1 MRGKRFF
8 FCVLALLCLSGGAA
22 AETAGAAPSLPTG
35 FSERADAA
43 GADKLQS
50 AVPSEAK
57 EILGDAAL
65 EDTQM
70 GEKGL
75 SALGKAFT
83 ARFTETFKSALRQA
97 AGLLTVL
104 LLCAAA
110 CAGLREGSVRDAVTL
125 AGTAAVAVL
134 AVGDAGSIIAQGEQ
148 TLQNLS
154 DFSKAV
160 LPVMCSAAVS
170 AGAVSSAAAKYAAS
184 AMFMDLLL
192 TAGTAFVLPLISLY
206 LAAVLANAVL
216 PKDTLGGISKFL
228 KWVCTISLTLL
239 VLAFTSYLGLTGIIS
254 GKTDEFAAKA
264 AKTAISTALPVVGG
278 TLSDAAETIV
288 AGAGMVRNAVG
299 VFGLLASAAICLGP
313 FLAIGVKY
321 LVYKG
326 VAALSQAICDK
337 RMAEMIDAIGSA
349 FGIVLGLVG
358 AGGAMLFL
366 SLVSSMKA
374 VSG

>member
-8 FCVLALLCLSGGAA
+8 FCVLAALCLAGSAV
-22 AETAGAAPSLPTG
+22 AETASPSPSSPAD
-35 FSERADAA
+35 FSEQADAA
-43 GADKLQS
+43 GADKLQK
-50 AVPSEAK
+50 AVPQQAQD
-57 EILGDAAL
+57 ILGDTEL
-65 EDTQM
+65 KDSQM
-70 GEKGL
+70 GQKGL

-83 ARFTETFKSALRQA
+83 KQFTETFKSALRQA
-97 AGLLTVL
+97 AELLTVL

-110 CAGLREGSVRDAVTL
+110 SAGMREGNVRDAVTL
-125 AGTAAVAVL
+125 AGTAAVAVI

-148 TLQNLS
+148 TLQSLS

-192 TAGTAFVLPLISLY
+192 TAGTDFVLPLVSLY

-216 PKDTLGGISKFL
+216 PKDTLGGVSNFL
-228 KWVCTISLTLL
+228 KWVCTVALTLL
-239 VLAFTSYLGLTGIIS
+239 VLAFTSYLGLTGIIT

-264 AKTAISTALPVVGG
+264 AKTAISAALPVVGG

-299 VFGLLASAAICLGP
+299 VFGLLAAAAICLGP

-337 RMAEMIDAIGSA
+337 RMADMIDAIGAA

-358 AGGAMLFL
+358 AGGVMLFL

>member
-1 MRGKRFF
+1 MKR
-8 FCVLALLCLSGGAA
+8 LLLILLLPLLL
-22 AETAGAAPSLPTG
+22 AGAARAEETSPPAPLPSAFT
-35 FSERADAA
+35 EQADAA
-43 GADKLQS
+43 GADKLQK
-50 AVPSEAK
+50 AVPQPAK
-57 EILGDAAL
+57 EILGDASL
-65 EDTQM
+65 SDTQM

-75 SALGKAFT
+75 SALGKSLEK
-83 ARFTETFKSALRQA
+83 RFTELFRSGLRQA

-110 CAGLREGSVRDAVTL
+110 TAGLKEGNVRDAVTL
-125 AGTAAVAVL
+125 SGTAAAAVV
-134 AVGDAGSIIAQGEQ
+134 AVGDAGSLLAQGGE
-148 TLQNLS
+148 TLRALS

-192 TAGTAFVLPLISLY
+192 AVGTDFVLPLVSLY

-216 PKDTLGGISKFL
+216 PRDTLGGVASFL
-228 KWVCTISLTLL
+228 KWVCTTALTLL
-239 VLAFTSYLGLTGIIS
+239 VLAFTTYIGLTGIVT

-264 AKTAISTALPVVGG
+264 AKSVLSTALPVVGG
-278 TLSDAAETIV
+278 TLSDAAETLL

-326 VAALSQAICDK
+326 VSALSQAICDK
-337 RMAEMIDAIGSA
+337 RTADMIGEIGTA
-349 FGIVLGLVG
+349 FGLLLGLVG
-358 AGGAMLFL
+358 AGGIMLFL

-374 VSG
+374 VGG

>member
-1 MRGKRFF
+1 MKR
-8 FCVLALLCLSGGAA
+8 LLLFLLLPLLL
-22 AETAGAAPSLPTG
+22 AGAARAEETSPPTVLPSA
-35 FSERADAA
+35 FSEQADAA
-43 GADKLQS
+43 GADKLQK
-50 AVPSEAK
+50 AVPQQAK
-57 EILGDAAL
+57 EILGDASL
-65 EDTQM
+65 SDTQM

-75 SALGKAFT
+75 SALGKSLEK
-83 ARFTETFKSALRQA
+83 RFTELFRSGLRQA

-110 CAGLREGSVRDAVTL
+110 TAGLKEGNVRDAVTL
-125 AGTAAVAVL
+125 SGTAAAAVV
-134 AVGDAGSIIAQGEQ
+134 AVGDAGSLLAQGGE
-148 TLQNLS
+148 TLRALS

-192 TAGTAFVLPLISLY
+192 AVGTDFVLPLVSLY

-216 PKDTLGGISKFL
+216 PRDTLGGVASFL
-228 KWVCTISLTLL
+228 KWVCTTALTLL
-239 VLAFTSYLGLTGIIS
+239 VLAFTTYLGLTGIVT

-264 AKTAISTALPVVGG
+264 AKSVLSTALPVVGG
-278 TLSDAAETIV
+278 TLSDAAETLL

-326 VAALSQAICDK
+326 VSALSQAICDK
-337 RMAEMIDAIGSA
+337 RTAEMIGGIGTA
-349 FGIVLGLVG
+349 FGLLLGLVG
-358 AGGAMLFL
+358 AGGIMLFL

-374 VSG
+374 VGG